1 MTAQARGQGALHAG
15 KSKLN
20 RMTFTDVWIMA
31 FLVFFS
37 LLVFYPF
44 YNSVLISITPQA
56 VYIREPF
63 MLWPKALD
71 KSSYQYVFENKAIW
85 SGMITTIQITLIGTA
100 YNVFLTVTMAYA
112 LNHSFPG
119 KKFVIAFIM
128 FTMYFSGGLIPTYMM
143 IKDVGL
149 MNTLWAMIL
158 PSGVSISYLMVMR
171 KFFQSIP
178 EEVEESAKIDGAND
192 LIIMFRVVL
201 PLALPMVITFVIY
214 YGVERWNEWYNGLL
228 YIKSAS
234 KMPLQLVLRQIVQ
247 NSQSI
252 QASESMQEAGIT
264 PFGDGIKMAAV
275 IVTMFPVMVLYPF
288 LQKYFVSG
296 LTVGAVKG

>member
-1 MTAQARGQGALHAG
+1 MTAQTQTRPLTPRR

-20 RMTFTDVWIMA
+20 RVTATDVCILA
-31 FLVFFS
+31 F
-37 LLVFYPF
+37 LLVFSGLVLYPF
-44 YNSVLISITPQA
+44 YNSVLISMTPQV

-71 KSSYQYVFENKAIW
+71 WSSYQYVFENKSIW
-85 SGMITTIQITLIGTA
+85 MGMWTTVQITIFDTL
-100 YNVFLTVTMAYA
+100 YNIFLTVTMAYA

-119 KKFVIAFIM
+119 KKAVIALIM

-143 IKDVGL
+143 IKDFGL
-149 MNTLWAMIL
+149 MNTLWSMIL
-158 PSGVSISYLMVMR
+158 PTGVSISYLMVMR
-171 KFFQSIP
+171 KFFKSIP
-178 EEVEESAKIDGAND
+178 DELEESAKIDGAND
-192 LIIMFRVVL
+192 LTIMFRIVL

-228 YIKSAS
+228 YIKSAT

-247 NSQSI
+247 NSQTI
-252 QASESMQEAGIT
+252 QASESMQDAGIK
-264 PFGDGIKMAAV
+264 PFGDGIKMATV

-288 LQKYFVSG
+288 MQKYFVTG

>member
-1 MTAQARGQGALHAG
+1 MTAQTQTRPLTPRR

-20 RMTFTDVWIMA
+20 RVTATDVCILA
-31 FLVFFS
+31 F
-37 LLVFYPF
+37 LLVFSGLVLYPF
-44 YNSVLISITPQA
+44 YNSVLISMTPQV

-71 KSSYQYVFENKAIW
+71 WSSYQYVFENKSIW
-85 SGMITTIQITLIGTA
+85 MGMWTTVQITIFGTL
-100 YNVFLTVTMAYA
+100 YNIFLTVTMAYA

-119 KKFVIAFIM
+119 KKAVIALIM

-143 IKDVGL
+143 IKDFGL
-149 MNTLWAMIL
+149 MNTLWSMIL
-158 PSGVSISYLMVMR
+158 PTGVSISYLMVMR
-171 KFFQSIP
+171 KFFKSIP
-178 EEVEESAKIDGAND
+178 DELEESAKIDGAND
-192 LIIMFRVVL
+192 LTIMFRIVL

-228 YIKSAS
+228 YIKSAT

-247 NSQSI
+247 NSQTI
-252 QASESMQEAGIT
+252 QASESMQDAGIK
-264 PFGDGIKMAAV
+264 PFGDGIKMATV

-288 LQKYFVSG
+288 MQKYFVTG

>member
-1 MTAQARGQGALHAG
+1 MTAQTQTRPLTPRR

-20 RMTFTDVWIMA
+20 RVTATDVCILA
-31 FLVFFS
+31 F
-37 LLVFYPF
+37 LLVFSGLVLYPF
-44 YNSVLISITPQA
+44 YNSVLISMTPQV

-71 KSSYQYVFENKAIW
+71 WSSYQYVFENKSIW
-85 SGMITTIQITLIGTA
+85 MGMWTTVQITIFGTL
-100 YNVFLTVTMAYA
+100 YNIFLTVTMAYA

-119 KKFVIAFIM
+119 KKAVSSLTM

-143 IKDVGL
+143 IKDFGL
-149 MNTLWAMIL
+149 MNTLWSMIL
-158 PSGVSISYLMVMR
+158 PTGVSISYLMVMR
-171 KFFQSIP
+171 KFFKSIP
-178 EEVEESAKIDGAND
+178 DELEESAKIDGAND
-192 LIIMFRVVL
+192 LTIMFRIVL

-228 YIKSAS
+228 YIKSAT

-247 NSQSI
+247 NSQTI
-252 QASESMQEAGIT
+252 QASESMQDAGIQ
-264 PFGDGIKMAAV
+264 PFGDGIKMATV

-288 LQKYFVSG
+288 MQKYFVTG

>member
-1 MTAQARGQGALHAG
+1 MTAQTSNPLQH
-15 KSKLN
+15 KKKNKLT
-20 RMTFTDVWIMA
+20 RVTPTDVCILLFLLA
-31 FLVFFS
+31 FSGIVL
-37 LLVFYPF
+37 YPF
-44 YNSVLISITPQA
+44 YNTILISITPQM

-63 MLWPKALD
+63 MLWPKSLD
-71 KSSYQYVFENKAIW
+71 FSSYQFVFENKAIW
-85 SGMITTIQITLIGTA
+85 TGMMTTVKVTIIGTF

-119 KKFVIAFIM
+119 KKGIIAMVM
-128 FTMYFSGGLIPTYMM
+128 FTMYFSGGLIPTYLM
-143 IKDVGL
+143 IKDFNL
-149 MNTLWAMIL
+149 MNTIWSMIL
-158 PSGVSISYLMVMR
+158 PTGISISYLMVMR
-171 KFFQSIP
+171 KFFKSIP
-178 EEVEESAKIDGAND
+178 DEVEESAKIDGAND
-192 LIIMFRVVL
+192 LVIMFRIVL
-201 PLALPMVITFVIY
+201 PLAMPMVITFVIY
-214 YGVERWNEWYNGLL
+214 YGVERWNEWYNGML

-252 QASESMQEAGIT
+252 QASESMQIAGIV

-288 LQKYFVSG
+288 MQKYFVSG

>member
-1 MTAQARGQGALHAG
+1 MTAQTQTRPLTPRR
-15 KSKLN
+15 KSELN
-20 RMTFTDVWIMA
+20 RVTATDVCILA
-31 FLVFFS
+31 F
-37 LLVFYPF
+37 LLVFSGLVLYPF
-44 YNSVLISITPQA
+44 YNSVLISMTPQV

-71 KSSYQYVFENKAIW
+71 WSSYQYVFENKSIW
-85 SGMITTIQITLIGTA
+85 MGMWTTVQITIFGTL
-100 YNVFLTVTMAYA
+100 YNIFLTVTMAYA

-119 KKFVIAFIM
+119 KKAVIALIM

-143 IKDVGL
+143 IKDFGL
-149 MNTLWAMIL
+149 MNTLWSMIL
-158 PSGVSISYLMVMR
+158 PTGVSISYLMVMR
-171 KFFQSIP
+171 KFFKSIP
-178 EEVEESAKIDGAND
+178 DELEESAKIDGAND
-192 LIIMFRVVL
+192 LTIMFRIVL

-228 YIKSAS
+228 YIKSAT

-247 NSQSI
+247 NSQTI
-252 QASESMQEAGIT
+252 QASESMQDAGIQ
-264 PFGDGIKMAAV
+264 PFGDGIKMATV

-288 LQKYFVSG
+288 MQKYFVTG